1 MNKNYIIILAI
12 VFGISSAS
20 CSKIYLRILG
30 VKHPRS
36 VNTKDL
42 TTFLKKRKIK
52 QEYILELDYEKYI
65 NLIATKSM
73 DTANRYYVNSSIQSH
88 TQPTQ
93 VIYFDK
99 VTKKP
104 LVSFFNCVSEIRG
117 ISNMTW
123 NKDKELEFFP
133 PKTYEKWTDSIFSY
147 NELMSTFN
155 DIEGKK
161 FEYKDDGTRYLIIL
175 YYSFLIQKQ
184 SVNMIKEVNYNL
196 NKFIKNNYQIYYVNM
211 DNFFTKGIKS
221 K

>member
-1 MNKNYIIILAI
+1 
-12 VFGISSAS
+12 
-20 CSKIYLRILG
+20 
-30 VKHPRS
+30 
-36 VNTKDL
+36 
-42 TTFLKKRKIK
+42 
-52 QEYILELDYEKYI
+52 
-65 NLIATKSM
+65 
-73 DTANRYYVNSSIQSH
+73 
-88 TQPTQ
+88 
-93 VIYFDK
+93 
-99 VTKKP
+99 
-104 LVSFFNCVSEIRG
+104 
-117 ISNMTW
+117 MTW